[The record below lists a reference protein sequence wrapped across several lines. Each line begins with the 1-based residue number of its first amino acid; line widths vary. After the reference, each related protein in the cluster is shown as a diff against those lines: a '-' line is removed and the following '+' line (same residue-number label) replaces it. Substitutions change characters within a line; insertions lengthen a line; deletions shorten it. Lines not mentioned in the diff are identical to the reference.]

1 MTDTA
6 EPQTQPSQ
14 QNAQAQQPQQSSQQS
29 KHMMTPRE
37 KKWIVYDVGNS
48 AFVLLSTAVVP
59 IYANSLLKAAGETNI
74 VSTWGYAQTIA
85 SLVIAVLMPLLG
97 SIADVQGM
105 KIRFFTGF
113 FLTGVVMCCAMAMP
127 LGWLAFIIVYVLATI
142 GLNGSLTFY
151 DSMLVDTTSNERMD
165 RISSHG
171 YAWGYIG
178 STVPFIVCIAL
189 IFGGPALFGW
199 STTACTRA
207 SFVITALWWV
217 AFTIPLL
224 TSYKQVHYRAT
235 AGQAGEAIRGTFA
248 ELGSTFRAIRKN
260 KPLWMFMIAFFF
272 YIDAVNTV
280 ISMSTSYGTQL
291 GIDSTQL
298 VMALLVTQ
306 FVAFPC
312 SIIYGKLAGRFGSKT
327 MITAAVVAYMCI
339 VFFAAFFLR
348 AALEF
353 WILAILVGMF
363 QGGIQALSRSYYGKI
378 IPKDHA
384 NEYYGFYDIFGK
396 TASIIGTFLV
406 ATTTSLTGNASIGVL
421 SIAILLAVA
430 LVFLLLQKDP
440 DQGFDGSRNRR
451 LTAAVRQRSARQRS
465 LDSIPPDNR
474 RSAECA
480 VPACGKPRRPA
491 QLRQLPSGMLYWHRL
506 HTVAQRSAAPAMT
519 QREVND
525 VIGK

>member
-1 MTDTA
+1 MNCSVYNSELTVYSKESTIMSERATVPTTA
-6 EPQTQPSQ
+6 PAATSAPVASATSAASAENLPEP
-14 QNAQAQQPQQSSQQS
+14 NA
-29 KHMMTPRE
+29 KLTTRE

-48 AFVLLSTAVVP
+48 AFVMLSTAVVP
-59 IYANSLLKAAGETNI
+59 IYANSLLQSAGQSNI

-85 SLVIAVLMPLLG
+85 SLIIAVMMPVLG
-97 SIADVQGM
+97 SMADVQGM
-105 KIRFFTGF
+105 KVKFFTGF
-113 FLTGVVMCCAMAMP
+113 FLTGVVACCAMALP
-127 LGWLAFIIVYVLATI
+127 LSWLIFLVVCILATV

-151 DSMLVDTTSNERMD
+151 DSMLVDITSNERMD
-165 RISSHG
+165 RVSSHG
-171 YAWGYIG
+171 FAWGYIG
-178 STVPFIVCIAL
+178 STIPFIACIAL
-189 IFGGPALFGW
+189 IFGGPSLFGW
-199 STTACTRA
+199 STVACTRA

-291 GIDSTQL
+291 G
-298 VMALLVTQ
+298 M
-306 FVAFPC
+306 
-312 SIIYGKLAGRFGSKT
+312 
-327 MITAAVVAYMCI
+327 
-339 VFFAAFFLR
+339 
-348 AALEF
+348 
-353 WILAILVGMF
+353 VGMF

-440 DQGFDGSRNRR
+440 TKGS
-451 LTAAVRQRSARQRS
+451 TEAA
-465 LDSIPPDNR
+465 
-474 RSAECA
+474 
-480 VPACGKPRRPA
+480 
-491 QLRQLPSGMLYWHRL
+491 
-506 HTVAQRSAAPAMT
+506 TV
-519 QREVND
+519 D
-525 VIGK
+525 

>member
-1 MTDTA
+1 MA
-6 EPQTQPSQ
+6 ENATSMAPSPRTEETGETG
-14 QNAQAQQPQQSSQQS
+14 ATGKLTS
-29 KHMMTPRE
+29 RE
-37 KKWIVYDVGNS
+37 KRWIVYDVGNS

-59 IYANSLLKAAGETNI
+59 IYANSLLEAAGQHNI

-105 KIRFFTGF
+105 KIKFFLGF
-113 FLTGVVMCCAMAMP
+113 FGTGVVMSCAMALP
-127 LGWLAFIIVYVLATI
+127 LGWLPFLIIYVLATI

-151 DSMLVDTTSNERMD
+151 DSMIIDTTTNERMD
-165 RISSHG
+165 RVSSHG
-171 YAWGYIG
+171 YGWGYIG
-178 STVPFIVCIAL
+178 STVPFIACIAL
-189 IFGGPALFGW
+189 IFGGPSLFGW
-199 STTACTRA
+199 STAACTRA
-207 SFVITALWWV
+207 SFVITAIWWV

-224 TSYKQVHYRAT
+224 TSYRQVHYRAT
-235 AGQAGEAIRGTFA
+235 RDQLGEAVRGTFS
-248 ELGSTFRAIRKN
+248 ELASTFGKIVKN

-298 VMALLVTQ
+298 VIALLVTQ

-312 SIIYGKLAGRFGSKT
+312 AILYGRMAGKYGCKP
-327 MITAAVVAYMCI
+327 MIVAAVVAYMCI

-348 AALEF
+348 SAVEF

-396 TASIIGTFLV
+396 TASILGTFIV
-406 ATTTSLTGNASIGVL
+406 AATTSLTGNASIGVL
-421 SIAILLAVA
+421 SIAILLVVA

-440 DQGFDGSRNRR
+440 
-451 LTAAVRQRSARQRS
+451 TKA
-465 LDSIPPDNR
+465 
-474 RSAECA
+474 
-480 VPACGKPRRPA
+480 
-491 QLRQLPSGMLYWHRL
+491 
-506 HTVAQRSAAPAMT
+506 
-519 QREVND
+519 
-525 VIGK
+525 